1 MANHQARTFDVK
13 PAVREAV
20 NLKVGLFAPSGGGKT
35 FSALRIAAGIQSVT
49 GGDIAFVDTENRR
62 ALHYAEWFK
71 FHHLDFKPP
80 HGSLDYLEAIKA
92 AAKVGRIVIVDSM
105 SHEHEGVGGMI
116 DYHEAEVDRLAGGAD
131 AAWSK
136 KESVNMLAWAKPK
149 AARRHLLNA
158 GVIGVDA
165 HLILCF
171 RAKNTAKPVFKQDDQ
186 GRRKTEVV
194 QLGYMP
200 IAGEEFIFEMDLAA
214 LLLPGAAGVPTWS
227 SDNPG
232 EKMMIKVPEQFAR
245 LKKDKDLV
253 LDEKL
258 GENLAIWARG
268 SAEEKAP
275 AKSAAEKA
283 KPADQEKPADPPKT
297 AAKPKAGAGSTGEFG
312 EAIDVAA
319 DDVTSY
325 VLAGEGPRGDGRWV
339 VYQAGKPVATIGENK
354 LKAYPVAKR
363 HWVAPQEPQEPAAA
377 EDGPNISTTPEDRQD
392 GTQEGAADQ
401 SSTTPPAEEPEDSGT
416 VPIDQ
421 AFRTF
426 AGEVAEAD
434 TWPPIRAAI
443 QALTNTDTF
452 RNADPTMRS
461 RSRAMAYFRLEELNR
476 ESLEAG
482 NGMVCDFLDDPQAFR
497 CYLEAE
503 GEADAIVGNLRA
515 FKASRVGMGLA
526 PAALA
531 AFDQAAKTRLA
542 ELASV
547 SSNAGEFA

>member
-35 FSALRIAAGIQSVT
+35 FSALRIATGIQSVI
-49 GGDIAFVDTENRR
+49 GGDIAVVDTENRR

-92 AAKVGRIVIVDSM
+92 AAKVARIVIVDSM

-131 AAWSK
+131 ATWAK
-136 KESVNMLAWAKPK
+136 KEAVKMLAWAKPK

-158 GVIGVDA
+158 GIIGVDA

-171 RAKNTAKPVFKQDDQ
+171 RAKNTAKPVFKQDDN

-200 IAGEEFIFEMDLAA
+200 IAGEEFLFEMDLAA
-214 LLLPGAAGVPTWS
+214 LLLPGAAGMPTWA

-232 EKMMIKVPEQFAR
+232 EKMMIKVPEQFAS
-245 LKKDKDLV
+245 LKADKDLV

-268 SAEEKAP
+268 SAGEKAI
-275 AKSAAEKA
+275 AKPAAETA
-283 KPADQEKPADPPKT
+283 KPADQEKPDDPPKT
-297 AAKPKAGAGSTGEFG
+297 AARPKAGAGSTGEFG
-312 EAIDVAA
+312 EAVDAPA
-319 DDVTSY
+319 DAEATY
-325 VLAGEGPRGDGRWV
+325 ILAGEGPRTDGRWV
-339 VYQAGKPVATIGENK
+339 VYKAGKPFSTVSENG
-354 LKAYPVAKR
+354 LKKHPVSKR
-363 HWVAPQEPQEPAAA
+363 HWVEPQEPASA
-377 EDGPNISTTPEDRQD
+377 EGPANISTTPEDRQD
-392 GTQEGAADQ
+392 GPQGGQEPAPA
-401 SSTTPPAEEPEDSGT
+401 PPAGNDAPAAEEPSGAI
-416 VPIDQ
+416 PIDQ

-434 TWPPIRAAI
+434 AWPPIRAAL

-452 RNADPTMRS
+452 RNSDAGMKS
-461 RSRAMAYFRLEELNR
+461 RARAMAYFRLSELNTAA
-476 ESLEAG
+476 LKAG
-482 NGMVCDFLDDPQAFR
+482 DGMVLDFLDDPHAFR

-503 GEADAIVGNLRA
+503 ASAVSIVGNLRA
-515 FKASRVGMGLA
+515 FKASRVGMGLS
-526 PAALA
+526 PDALA
-531 AFDQAAKTRLA
+531 AFDKAATSRLA
-542 ELASV
+542 DLAKIST
-547 SSNAGEFA
+547 NAGEFA